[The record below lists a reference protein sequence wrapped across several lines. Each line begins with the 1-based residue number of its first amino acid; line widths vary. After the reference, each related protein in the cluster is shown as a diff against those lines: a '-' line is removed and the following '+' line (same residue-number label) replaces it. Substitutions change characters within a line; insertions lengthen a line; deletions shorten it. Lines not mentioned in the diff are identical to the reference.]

1 MQLFIVKNSCLDVHI
16 TLFAGGVVFKWN
28 GQGPSV
34 HCKRRARKFMKS
46 SKTFP
51 QNNQQKITYRASTVV
66 HGYKFW
72 QCGLTKN
79 ESMFRLES
87 TSRYIEIHVWV
98 CVDLHVQVS
107 DLQSWVLV
115 LTYMYSP
122 CLTYK
127 SMCCLTCMSRCFDL
141 HVKTHMYESMFWL
154 TWMNP
159 LLNLQV

>member
-46 SKTFP
+46 SKTFV

-66 HGYKFW
+66 HGYQFW
-72 QCGLTKN
+72 QCDLTKN
-79 ESMFRLES
+79 ESMFRLQS
-87 TSRYIEIHVWV
+87 TSRNIEIHVWV
-98 CVDLHVQVS
+98 CVDLHVQV
-107 DLQSWVLV
+107 LV

-122 CLTYK
+122 CFDLQVNVLAYMYEK
-127 SMCCLTCMSRCFDL
+127 MFWLTCTSSCVDL
-141 HVKTHMYESMFWL
+141 HVKTHMYESMF
-154 TWMNP
+154 
-159 LLNLQV
+159 